1 MQQATLRRR
10 IRPAWGLLYKL
21 FNFSYIKKWATFILS
36 PQSGTGGPADKK
48 IRERERKLV
57 CSLCFSVLKLSYWTS
72 EACFGRDFGELVLW
86 VCRIRTILLRVV
98 FPKNT
103 EHNLDI
109 QHEQG
114 PLWIWSDIIPTASTQ
129 HIRI

>member
-1 MQQATLRRR
+1 VGSTLQV
-10 IRPAWGLLYKL
+10 IQLQLYKKVG
-21 FNFSYIKKWATFILS
+21 YIILS